1 MTHKSSLKN
10 QLIFKP
16 ASQWVMILT
25 VGAALATGTV
35 TLYSL
40 SRFQTPK
47 QSPAPTP
54 KVSASA
60 VRAIT
65 ALGRLEPEG
74 EVIHLSAPASTERTS
89 RVDQLLVKQGD
100 KVRTGQVIA
109 ILDSRDRL
117 TAALK
122 QAKQQV
128 KVAQAR
134 LAQVKA
140 GAKTG
145 EITAQK
151 ATISRLEAE
160 SRGQIAAQ
168 KATIARLSAE
178 LRNAETEF
186 RRYQQLYQSGAISA
200 SNIDSKRLTVETI
213 QEQINEAKATL
224 NRIVKASSQQTN
236 EAKATLN
243 RIAEVRSVD
252 VQAAQA
258 EVDSAIT
265 AVERAKADLNLAYVR
280 TPINGQILK
289 IHTRPGEV
297 VGDKGIAELG
307 RTNQMYVV
315 AEVYETDVGKVRLGQ
330 GATITSKAFAGK
342 LRGNIA
348 QVGLQIDKKD
358 VLNTDP
364 AADVDARVV
373 EVKIRLNPEDSK
385 LVAGLTRL
393 QVKVAIDI

>member
-16 ASQWVMILT
+16 ANQWVMILT

-54 KVSASA
+54 KVSASV

-100 KVRTGQVIA
+100 RVRSGQVIA
-109 ILDSRDRL
+109 ILDSRDHL
-117 TAALK
+117 TVALK
-122 QAKQQV
+122 QAQQQV

-252 VQAAQA
+252 VQEAQA

-289 IHTRPGEV
+289 IHTWPGEV

>member
-10 QLIFKP
+10 QLIFKG
-16 ASQWVMILT
+16 ASQWVIILT
-25 VGAALATGTV
+25 VGAALFTGTA

-40 SRFQTPK
+40 SRFQIPK

-54 KVSASA
+54 KASTSA

-74 EVIHLSAPASTERTS
+74 EVIHLSAPASAERTS

-100 KVRTGQVIA
+100 RVRSGQVIA

-122 QAKQQV
+122 QAGQQV

-186 RRYQQLYQSGAISA
+186 RRYQQLYQNGAISA

-213 QEQINEAKATL
+213 QQQINEAKATL
-224 NRIVKASSQQTN
+224 NRIVKASSEQTN

-243 RIAEVRSVD
+243 RIASVRSVD

-258 EVDSAIT
+258 EVDSAIA
-265 AVERAKADLNLAYVR
+265 AVERAQADLNLAYVR
-280 TPINGQILK
+280 ASINGQILK
-289 IHTRPGEV
+289 IHTWPGEV
-297 VGDKGIAELG
+297 VGDKGITELG

-330 GATITSKAFAGK
+330 QATITSQAFAGK
-342 LRGNIA
+342 LRGNVAEI
-348 QVGLQIDKKD
+348 GLQIDKKD
-358 VLNTDP
+358 ILNTDP

-385 LVAGLTRL
+385 LVAALTRL